1 MNNRITELAQRC
13 FGPEALTYQFADKLE
28 DFAKGVAEMER
39 ERIGQAY
46 DRLAMIHSETMIE
59 LIETHRRL
67 EQRTLWWDI
76 KRRVRRF
83 FRRLP

>member
-1 MNNRITELAQRC
+1 MSKQITELAQRC

-46 DRLAMIHSETMIE
+46 DRLAMLHSETMIE
-59 LIETHRRL
+59 LVETRRQL